1 MVKVIAQQERQALRR
16 TKGEAGGPKDDL
28 ELEREALLEAQRA
41 SGCGRC
47 VGTVWVAQSCI
58 TTPLSHVHW

>member
-28 ELEREALLEAQRA
+28 DLEREALLEAQRA
-41 SGCGRC
+41 SGCRHS
-47 VGTVWVAQSCI
+47 VI
-58 TTPLSHVHW
+58 LSWPHRL

>member
-41 SGCGRC
+41 AGCG
-47 VGTVWVAQSCI
+47 VFD
-58 TTPLSHVHW
+58 LHVRGGVIMPRG

>member
-41 SGCGRC
+41 AGCG
-47 VGTVWVAQSCI
+47 GFG
-58 TTPLSHVHW
+58 LHV